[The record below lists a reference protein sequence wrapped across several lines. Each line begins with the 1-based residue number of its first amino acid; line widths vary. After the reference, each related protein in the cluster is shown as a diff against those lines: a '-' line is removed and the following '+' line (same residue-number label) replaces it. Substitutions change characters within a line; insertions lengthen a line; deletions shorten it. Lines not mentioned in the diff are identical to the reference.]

1 VSELLIIGERLGGV
15 KPSAASVGVILTG
28 AVLQAEGRISRG
40 SEIRIKERSLAPLE
54 KARGFGMTPSTTKDP
69 PRAIKVNNDL
79 FPLMTDGLDRLKV
92 LINSSTPIIVM
103 ETSEEMHAISL
114 VRAACAELKMST
126 FEWSIADGLVR
137 SGMKESSEGQKISL
151 PAHNDQNT
159 IWTQAGRTVAQM
171 RSVLSPAGA
180 DADRM
185 ARAIALSTSGESAAA
200 SGSSIYNTREP
211 VQALANMDSMT
222 LEAVFI
228 LKDFHRHMDDPVVVR
243 RLRDVGQKFAA
254 NRRTVIITAPQIAV
268 PAELTTLVEYFD
280 LPLPDQERLHEL
292 IHEMFTRLSKT
303 YTLKLELDAAGVDA
317 MSTNLRGL
325 SEEEAERAISQAL
338 VTRYALCAESVTDVL
353 DAKKQLLRHSGMLE
367 FIEASDN
374 MAAVGGLENLKHWL
388 GQRRGAWEDA
398 AREFGLEP
406 PRGMIILGVQGCGK
420 SLCARAV
427 AGEWKLPLVKFD
439 TSAVYDKYIG
449 ETEKR
454 IRKVFQVAE
463 GLAPCVL
470 WIDELEK
477 VFAGSGPDSASAD
490 AGVSSRLLASFLS
503 WMQDRKAAVFV
514 AATCNNVSV
523 LPPELIRKGRF
534 DELFFVDLPNQAE
547 RKQIFS
553 IQLAKRKRNPAEFD
567 LEKVAS
573 AAKGY
578 SGAEI
583 DAAVQ
588 GALYGA
594 YSEKKPLATQFL
606 LDALAQT
613 VPLSITRAE
622 EIAALREWARTRAV
636 PASAGPGAM

>member
-1 VSELLIIGERLGGV
+1 
-15 KPSAASVGVILTG
+15 
-28 AVLQAEGRISRG
+28 
-40 SEIRIKERSLAPLE
+40 
-54 KARGFGMTPSTTKDP
+54 
-69 PRAIKVNNDL
+69 
-79 FPLMTDGLDRLKV
+79 MTDTLDRLKV
-92 LINSSTPIIVM
+92 LINSSTPILVM
-103 ETSEEMHAISL
+103 ETSEEMRAVAA
-114 VRAACAELKMST
+114 VRAACSQLNMAV
-126 FEWSIADGLVR
+126 FEWSIADGLMR
-137 SGMKESSEGQKISL
+137 SGSNAPVPPSPQ
-151 PAHNDQNT
+151 T
-159 IWTQAGRTVAQM
+159 IGWQPVRTHQPPRTM
-171 RSVLSPAGA
+171 LSPGTTEAERLTRAVMSSMGSEAGV
-180 DADRM
+180 
-185 ARAIALSTSGESAAA
+185 AAA
-200 SGSSIYNTREP
+200 TASIYNTREP
-211 VQALANMDSMT
+211 VQALANMESMT
-222 LEAVFI
+222 IEAVFI

-243 RLRDVGQKFAA
+243 RLRDVGQKFSA
-254 NRRTVIITAPQIAV
+254 NRRTVVITSPEIDV
-268 PAELTTLVEYFD
+268 PAELTKLVEYFD
-280 LPLPDQERLHEL
+280 LPLPDRNRLHDI
-292 IHEMFTRLSKT
+292 IHETFTRLSKT
-303 YTLKLELDAAGVDA
+303 YTLKPQLDDAGVDSMA
-317 MSTNLRGL
+317 ANLRGL
-325 SEEEAERAISQAL
+325 TEEEAERAISQAL
-338 VTRYALCAESVTDVL
+338 VTRYALCPETITDVL
-353 DAKKQLLRHSGMLE
+353 EAKKQLLRHSGMLE

-374 MAAVGGLENLKHWL
+374 MGAVGGLENLKHWL
-388 GQRRGAWEDA
+388 AQRRGAWEDS

-406 PRGMIILGVQGCGK
+406 PHGVIILGVQGCGK

-503 WMQDRKAAVFV
+503 WMQDRKSPVFV
-514 AATCNNVSV
+514 AATCNNVTV

-534 DELFFVDLPNQAE
+534 DELFFVDLPNQVE

-567 LEKVAS
+567 LDLIAT

-588 GALYGA
+588 GGLYAA
-594 YSEKKPLATQFL
+594 YSEKKSLTTQFL
-606 LDALAQT
+606 LDALGQT
-613 VPLSITRAE
+613 VPLSTTRAE

-636 PASAGPGAM
+636 PASVADASTSNY

>member
-1 VSELLIIGERLGGV
+1 M
-15 KPSAASVGVILTG
+15 
-28 AVLQAEGRISRG
+28 
-40 SEIRIKERSLAPLE
+40 
-54 KARGFGMTPSTTKDP
+54 F
-69 PRAIKVNNDL
+69 
-79 FPLMTDGLDRLKV
+79 MTDDLDRLKV

-103 ETSEEMHAISL
+103 ETSEEMHAVNM
-114 VRAACAELKMST
+114 VRTACSQLNMAT

-137 SGMKESSEGQKISL
+137 SGTNSSVEHEVSPQGRI
-151 PAHNDQNT
+151 DQT
-159 IWTQAGRTVAQM
+159 TMLAQAGRAYAQV
-171 RSVLSPAGA
+171 RTALSPGSAEAG
-180 DADRM
+180 RL
-185 ARAIALSTSGESAAA
+185 ARAVASSVGGSNAAAA
-200 SGSSIYNTREP
+200 STAIYNTREP
-211 VQALANMDSMT
+211 VQALANMEATT

-228 LKDFHRHMDDPVVVR
+228 LKDFHRHMDDAVVVR
-243 RLRDVGQKFAA
+243 RLRDVGQKFAT
-254 NRRTVIITAPQIAV
+254 NRRTVIITAPEIAV
-268 PAELTTLVEYFD
+268 PAELAKLVEYFD
-280 LPLPDQERLHEL
+280 LPLPDRERLHE
-292 IHEMFTRLSKT
+292 IIKEVFARLSKT
-303 YTLKLELDAAGVDA
+303 YTLKLQLDAAGVDA
-317 MSTNLRGL
+317 MSANLRGL
-325 SEEEAERAISQAL
+325 TEGEAERAISQAL
-338 VTRYALCAESVTDVL
+338 VTRYALCPESVTDVL

-388 GQRRGAWEDA
+388 GQRRGAWEDS

-406 PRGMIILGVQGCGK
+406 PRGMIVLGVQGCGK

-439 TSAVYDKYIG
+439 TSAVYDKFIG

-490 AGVSSRLLASFLS
+490 GGVSSRLLASFLS

-514 AATCNNVSV
+514 AATCNNVTV

-553 IQLAKRKRNPAEFD
+553 IQLAKRKRSPADFD
-567 LEKVAS
+567 LEKVAA

-588 GALYGA
+588 GGLYAA
-594 YSEKKPLATQFL
+594 YSEKKQLSTQSL

-613 VPLSITRAE
+613 VPLSTTRAE
-622 EIAALREWARTRAV
+622 EIQTLRDWARTRAV
-636 PASAGPGAM
+636 PASVRDESAVTG

>member
-1 VSELLIIGERLGGV
+1 
-15 KPSAASVGVILTG
+15 
-28 AVLQAEGRISRG
+28 
-40 SEIRIKERSLAPLE
+40 
-54 KARGFGMTPSTTKDP
+54 
-69 PRAIKVNNDL
+69 
-79 FPLMTDGLDRLKV
+79 MTDGLDRLKV
-92 LINSSTPIIVM
+92 LINSSTPIVVM
-103 ETSEEMHAISL
+103 ETSEEMHAVNM
-114 VRAACAELKMST
+114 VRAACTDLNMAT
-126 FEWSIADGLVR
+126 FEWSIADGLLR
-137 SGMKESSEGQKISL
+137 SGSNVPPAGQKVSL
-151 PAHNDQNT
+151 QARIDQT
-159 IWTQAGRTVAQM
+159 TLWTQAGRSQAQT
-171 RSVLSPAGA
+171 RTSLSPGSAEADRLARAMASSMGA
-180 DADRM
+180 D
-185 ARAIALSTSGESAAA
+185 SAVAGGTA
-200 SGSSIYNTREP
+200 IYNTREP
-211 VQALANMDSMT
+211 VQVLANMESMT
-222 LEAVFI
+222 VEAVFI

-254 NRRTVIITAPQIAV
+254 NRKTVVITAPEIAM

-280 LPLPDQERLHEL
+280 LPLPDRDRLQE
-292 IHEMFTRLSKT
+292 IIYEMFTRLSKT
-303 YTLKLELDAAGVDA
+303 YTLKLQLDAAGVDA
-317 MSTNLRGL
+317 MSANLRGL
-325 SEEEAERAISQAL
+325 TEEEAERAISQAL
-338 VTRYALCAESVTDVL
+338 VTRYALCSESVTDVL
-353 DAKKQLLRHSGMLE
+353 EAKKQLLRHSGLLE

-374 MAAVGGLENLKHWL
+374 MASVGGLENLKHWL
-388 GQRRGAWEDA
+388 GQRRGAWEDS

-406 PRGMIILGVQGCGK
+406 PRGMIVLGVQGCGK

-503 WMQDRKAAVFV
+503 WMQDRKSPVFV
-514 AATCNNVSV
+514 AATCNNVTV

-553 IQLAKRKRNPAEFD
+553 IQLLKRKRSPADFD
-567 LEKVAS
+567 LEKVAA

-583 DAAVQ
+583 DAGVQ
-588 GALYGA
+588 GGLYAA
-594 YSEKKPLATQFL
+594 YSEKKPLTTQSL
-606 LDALAQT
+606 VDALAQT

-622 EIAALREWARTRAV
+622 EIATLREWARTRAV
-636 PASAGPGAM
+636 PATARDDGAVAK